1 MTKKTIAV
9 YLTAC
14 LCLSLAGCI
23 GIDASQPDKGIIRHA
38 SLLGMTDSCGSVSF
52 SVANPWKKGAILQKM
67 TVGKPFKRVIVTT
80 NSLAALMVELGVQDH
95 IAGVCEPEWIMD
107 STITAMVADGRIAD
121 CGSSL
126 YPNTELIMSLHPDA
140 IFVSPFE
147 GSGYAQ
153 LEKLDIPLIQCADY
167 METSALGRA
176 EWLRLYGRLFGMSSK
191 SDSLF
196 TTIGNSYT
204 ELCRLAAEYPDRPK
218 VMLDTRS
225 GSAWYTAGGGSTIGI
240 MLDHA
245 GAAYAFG
252 DRTESGSIPLAFETV
267 FDKAG
272 DSDIW
277 LLKNSTDGTLT
288 YGMLESDHS
297 GYARFRPFKEKKIWV
312 CDVNRT
318 PYFEETAFH
327 PERLLKDF
335 IAIFHPESGLEP
347 VYYHPLDN

>member
-1 MTKKTIAV
+1 MKASIAV
-9 YLTAC
+9 ILTAC
-14 LCLSLAGCI
+14 LSLSLSGCKGTASTRLES
-23 GIDASQPDKGIIRHA
+23 GIVSHA
-38 SLLGMTDSCGSVSF
+38 SLFGMTDSCGSVSF
-52 SVANPWKKGAILQKM
+52 SIANPWKKGVILQKM
-67 TVGKPFKRVIVTT
+67 TVDKPFERVIVTT
-80 NSLAALMVELGVQDH
+80 NSLAALMVELGVQDR

-107 STITAMVADGRIAD
+107 STITAMVADGSIAD

-153 LEKLDIPLIQCADY
+153 LEKLGIPLVQCADY

-176 EWLRLYGRLFGMSSK
+176 EWLRLYGSLFGMPSE

-196 TTIGNSYT
+196 AAIFNDYT
-204 ELCRLAAEYPDRPK
+204 ELCRLDSEYTVRPK

-225 GSAWYTAGGGSTIGI
+225 GSAWYSAGGGSTIGI
-240 MLDHA
+240 LLDHA

-252 DRTESGSIPLAFETV
+252 DRPESGSIPLAFETV

-288 YGMLESDHS
+288 YSMLESDYS

-327 PERLLKDF
+327 PERLLKDL
-335 IAIFHPESGLEP
+335 IAIFHPESGLKP